1 MNRWL
6 DNYCDG
12 GEERIFPLMRVLH
25 NSLYYPASG
34 FDGDPIK
41 YFSHKINSFIY
52 VDYSRSEDDL
62 KGELVSNSFTGY
74 RLAHS
79 QNISIKQLVP
89 NGWKPVAVCNDS
101 SGPDPVHQII
111 AKPFA
116 KWLVFERLSDYG
128 PCHGAERFSLLYL
141 CADGVAAY
149 QALYIANHC
158 VPKAIAIIQPGF
170 GFGNNY
176 TDFEDP
182 NRALGQTVLGNK
194 AGRPEILLFGGIGK
208 RDFYRSP
215 CWPEYATHDAF
226 YQKQGGGSIGAWS
239 Q

>member
-1 MNRWL
+1 MSHWL
-6 DNYCDG
+6 DKYCHE
-12 GEERIFPLMRVLH
+12 GEGKEFPLARVLS

-41 YFSHKINSFIY
+41 YFSRKISSFIY

-62 KGELVSNSFTGY
+62 NGVLVNNGFLGY

-79 QNISIKQLVP
+79 QNISQKQLVP
-89 NGWKPVAVCNDS
+89 NGWKPVVASNDL
-101 SGPDPVHQII
+101 SGPNPKYYKI

-116 KWLVFERLSDYG
+116 KWLVFERLSDYE

-149 QALYIANHC
+149 QALYVSNYC
-158 VPKAIAIIQPGF
+158 FPRAIAIIQPGF

-182 NRALGQTVLGNK
+182 GCALGQVVLGHT
-194 AGRPEILLFGGIGK
+194 AGRPEMLLFGGIGS
-208 RDFYRSP
+208 RNDYRAP
-215 CWPEYATHDAF
+215 CWPEYATHKRF
-226 YQKQGGGSIGAWS
+226 YEKHGGGSIGVWS
-239 Q
+239 E